1 MCICM
6 YIAPMTTELHCE
18 HCDKYMAT
26 LRDAKV
32 RAGMAVYC
40 KPCNDIIK
48 SMLNQ
53 NRNRNKSHSS
63 GMPDFLKDIFGG
75 R

>member
-1 MCICM
+1 
-6 YIAPMTTELHCE
+6 MTTELSCQL
-18 HCDKYMAT
+18 CKKYMAT

-40 KPCNDIIK
+40 KPCNDVIK
-48 SMLNQ
+48 YLLN
-53 NRNRNKSHSS
+53 NNRNKSHSAD
-63 GMPDFLKDIFGG
+63 MPDFLKGIFGG

>member
-1 MCICM
+1 
-6 YIAPMTTELHCE
+6 
-18 HCDKYMAT
+18 MAT
-26 LRDAKV
+26 LRDARV

-63 GMPDFLKDIFGG
+63 EMPDFLKDIFGG